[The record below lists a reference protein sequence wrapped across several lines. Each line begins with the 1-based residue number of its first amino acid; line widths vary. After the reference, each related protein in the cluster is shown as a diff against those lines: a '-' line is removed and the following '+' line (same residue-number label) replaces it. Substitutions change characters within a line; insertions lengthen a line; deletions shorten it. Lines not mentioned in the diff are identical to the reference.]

1 MDAMRTL
8 DTSRR
13 EREKETQQARKR
25 LKESLGNRF
34 EDLILFLRSSLA
46 STAPQLNSPHDEQG
60 LTGWDQY
67 DDDSDDVS
75 YEKVV
80 EEAKKLQ
87 EVIDLSKNDL
97 TLIDFNLLGMY
108 VRDIITHTKTLAVLG
123 EMKIVN
129 NQSREQ
135 ALELV
140 GIFAEN
146 AVSYVCCVKSILDS
160 NNNIQLIR
168 ELLTCEANFTSS
180 LARLIECLQQLSTSI
195 NEAAA
200 SSSTSLSSSSTSTAG
215 EQEKELDIL
224 IKQFIQSMKRVLDYS
239 KISFAQLLEDENNLN
254 TNDLLRNFFLSLK
267 KLISSSLRLA
277 KREKMEDQV
286 SAVARELAE
295 AGSGFVA
302 CVKAIKNDRMLFKQG
317 EKQITSDEENL
328 KQTSQRTLKA
338 LKSLLGLLRGV
349 VRQHQ
354 SIVVEAEQA
363 NLSEQRN
370 QRGKLER
377 GEIEVPPKQDLA
389 HMLMSS
395 ISSRCI
401 WAVGWCILY
410 NRPCDIQ
417 TYSGTSF
424 PTKKVI
430 KWQRGV

>member
-8 DTSRR
+8 DTSSSRR
-13 EREKETQQARKR
+13 EREKEMQQARKR
-25 LKESLGNRF
+25 LKESLDNRF
-34 EDLILFLRSSLA
+34 EGLILFLRSSLA
-46 STAPQLNSPHDEQG
+46 STAPQLNSLHDEQS

-67 DDDSDDVS
+67 DGGGDVS

-87 EVIDLSKNDL
+87 EVIDMSKNDL

-108 VRDIITHTKTLAVLG
+108 VHDIITHTKTLAVLG
-123 EMKIVN
+123 EMDIVN
-129 NQSREQ
+129 NQSREL

-168 ELLTCEANFTSS
+168 DLLTCEANFTSS

-195 NEAAA
+195 KEAAA
-200 SSSTSLSSSSTSTAG
+200 SSSSSSSTSTSG

-277 KREKMEDQV
+277 KREKMEDRA

-317 EKQITSDEENL
+317 EKQSTSDEENL

-370 QRGKLER
+370 QRGERERER
-377 GEIEVPPKQDLA
+377 GA
-389 HMLMSS
+389 S
-395 ISSRCI
+395 
-401 WAVGWCILY
+401 
-410 NRPCDIQ
+410 
-417 TYSGTSF
+417 
-424 PTKKVI
+424 
-430 KWQRGV
+430 